1 MDSSNSQQSYSSLYI
16 QYINSTP
23 NIYGLRFRSKKP
35 SAQNQPV
42 HTDSEMQEN
51 CKNSSII
58 KTQPTETKQSAS
70 CSEPTVI
77 SDKCAELDTDINLS
91 AIFFQPGNETICE
104 KQKQRA
110 KLSQHEI
117 SRLLSALK
125 IHGSKA
131 HIAQELRLP
140 SNIIHFQAQI
150 LFNQIQNTKVS
161 KSEWAELILALN
173 LNQLNPFSYYH
184 SVQLN
189 EENILDTFKA
199 AFKVTRNQDFSAQF
213 CARKFG
219 VNLQLVNTLVR
230 QAVY

>member
-23 NIYGLRFRSKKP
+23 NIYGLCFRSKK
-35 SAQNQPV
+35 SSTQNP
-42 HTDSEMQEN
+42 TDNLDSKIQEN
-51 CKNSSII
+51 SNTI

-70 CSEPTVI
+70 CSEPTAI
-77 SDKCAELDTDINLS
+77 SEKCAELDTEINLS
-91 AIFFQPGNETICE
+91 AIIFQPGNETICE

-117 SRLLSALK
+117 SRLLSALQ

-131 HIAQELRLP
+131 RSIVAQELNLP
-140 SNIIHFQAQI
+140 MNVIHHQAQI
-150 LFNQIQNTKVS
+150 LFSQIQSTSVS
-161 KSEWAELILALN
+161 KSEWTELISALN
-173 LNQLNPFSYYH
+173 LNQLNPVSYYH

-189 EENILDTFKA
+189 EENILDAFKA

-219 VNLQLVNTLVR
+219 VNIKLVNTLVR